1 MALNKDMQD
10 LTGTVHK
17 PIMFYLPERLFPNI
31 DSNVIK
37 QFEEIG
43 LLNTLF
49 IIDEKGNPQ
58 PIKNGVE
65 YLKLLKKPKILKSNV
80 FQLLEMKA
88 NLDESTFLYLLK
100 DYTKEVDTWVSATE
114 VIKNEAKIETRNYA
128 YTMQSYLDLQH
139 EVLQEHQAEL
149 KNQFGKWKHKIEFER
164 ISKLF
169 RKTPTHIPKSKEEQ
183 KKSSIEVKV
192 GHDVE
197 KHSVIETK
205 LQKKRV
211 YISNEE
217 ADKYLLKTVFNVK
230 V

>member
-1 MALNKDMQD
+1 MALNKDMQN

-49 IIDEKGNPQ
+49 IIDEKGKPC

-65 YLKLLKKPKILKSNV
+65 YLRLLKKPKILKSNV

-88 NLDESTFLYLLK
+88 NLDDSTFLYLLK

-114 VIKNEAKIETRNYA
+114 VIKNEAKIETRNYLT
-128 YTMQSYLDLQH
+128 TMQSYLDLQH
-139 EVLQEHQAEL
+139 YALQEHQTEL
-149 KNQFGKWKHKIEFER
+149 KNQFGKWKHEIEFER
-164 ISKLF
+164 ISRLF
-169 RKTPTHIPKSKEEQ
+169 RKAPTHISESNKEQ
-183 KKSSIEVKV
+183 KKSSIELKV
-192 GHDVE
+192 DHTVE
-197 KHSVIETK
+197 KQNVVVTK
-205 LQKKRV
+205 SQKKRE